1 MEISTERAS
10 LTSVEFNNIKYSM
23 IGGSTDS
30 GNVSFW
36 DVNSARE
43 IHSFGEHNAPAT
55 DLAFS
60 PLNEVLVV
68 SSGLDKRCLCYDT
81 MTKKPASKICT
92 DLPLTSVDFA
102 PDGTHLVLGTTQVI
116 TFLLFLSV
124 EYFLSYR
131 YYYYYNFL
139 GICLYL

>member
-1 MEISTERAS
+1 
-10 LTSVEFNNIKYSM
+10 M

-60 PLNEVLVV
+60 PLNEVLVL

-116 TFLLFLSV
+116 KFLLFLSATIRCQL
-124 EYFLSYR
+124 EYF
-131 YYYYYNFL
+131 YYIVFYYFFVGLGLFL
-139 GICLYL
+139 

>member
-10 LTSVEFNNIKYSM
+10 ITSVKFNNIKYSM

-60 PLNEVLVV
+60 PLNEVLVL

-116 TFLLFLSV
+116 NFLLFLSATISCQL
-124 EYFLSYR
+124 EYFF
-131 YYYYYNFL
+131 YYFFVGLGLFL
-139 GICLYL
+139 